1 MNESETR
8 VLSAIRRIVHA
19 VDSHSKELER
29 ALGITLPQLVVLR
42 AIRMLGEV
50 TSGRLSAAAS
60 LSPATVTTILDKL
73 EARGLVVRYR
83 NAEDRRVVHSRLT
96 EQGAR
101 MLDGAP
107 PFLHERFVSGFA
119 RLDAARQAT
128 VMGALEQVA
137 DIMGAPPAAR
147 RSGALPA
154 PLPLEAELK
163 PLDAA

>member
-1 MNESETR
+1 MNPSETR
-8 VLSAIRRIVHA
+8 VLAAIRRIVHA
-19 VDSHSKELER
+19 VDSHSKDLER

-50 TSGRLSAAAS
+50 TTGKISAAAS

-83 NAEDRRVVHSRLT
+83 NAEDRRVVHSKLT
-96 EQGAR
+96 ERGAQ

-119 RLDAARQAT
+119 KIDSARQAALI
-128 VMGALEQVA
+128 GALEQVA
-137 DIMGAPPAAR
+137 DIMGAPAAGR
-147 RSGALPA
+147 TESLPA

>member
-1 MNESETR
+1 MNEAETR

-42 AIRMLGEV
+42 AVRMLGEV
-50 TSGRLSAAAS
+50 TTGKLSAAAS

-73 EARGLVVRYR
+73 EARGLVLRYR
-83 NAEDRRVVHSRLT
+83 NAEDRRVVHSKLT
-96 EQGAR
+96 DRGAQ

-119 RLDAARQAT
+119 RIDSARQAALIA
-128 VMGALEQVA
+128 ALEQVA
-137 DIMGAPPAAR
+137 DTMGAPADR
-147 RSGALPA
+147 RGEALPA
-154 PLPLEAELK
+154 PLEAELK
-163 PLDAA
+163 PLDTA

>member
-50 TSGRLSAAAS
+50 TTGKLSAAAS

-83 NAEDRRVVHSRLT
+83 NAEDRRVVHSKLT
-96 EQGAR
+96 ARGAQ

-107 PFLHERFVSGFA
+107 PFLHERFVSAFA
-119 RLDAARQAT
+119 GLDAARQAA
-128 VMGALEQVA
+128 VIAALEEVA
-137 DIMGAPPAAR
+137 DMMGAPAVR
-147 RSGALPA
+147 RGGALP
-154 PLPLEAELK
+154 PPLEAELK

>member
-1 MNESETR
+1 MNKPENR

-29 ALGITLPQLVVLR
+29 ALGITLPQLVMLR

-50 TSGRLSAAAS
+50 TTGRLSMAAS

-83 NAEDRRVVHSRLT
+83 SADDRRVVHSKLT

-107 PFLHERFVSGFA
+107 PFLHERFVSAFA
-119 RLDAARQAT
+119 RVDAARQAA
-128 VMGALEQVA
+128 VVAALEQVA
-137 DIMGAPPAAR
+137 DMMGAPAAQ
-147 RSGALPA
+147 RSETLPA

-163 PLDAA
+163 PLDGG

>member
-19 VDSHSKELER
+19 VDSHSKDLER

-50 TSGRLSAAAS
+50 TTGRLSAAAS

-73 EARGLVVRYR
+73 EARGLVERYR
-83 NAEDRRVVHSRLT
+83 SAEDRRVVHSRLT
-96 EQGAR
+96 LRGAQ

-107 PFLHERFVSGFA
+107 PFLHERFVSAFA
-119 RLDAARQAT
+119 QLEAKQQGSL
-128 VMGALEQVA
+128 VGALEQVA
-137 DIMGAPPAAR
+137 DLMGAPAAPPAP
-147 RSGALPA
+147 ALPA

>member
-1 MNESETR
+1 MNDTETR

-42 AIRMLGEV
+42 AIRTLGEV
-50 TSGRLSAAAS
+50 TTGKLSAAAS

-83 NAEDRRVVHSRLT
+83 NAEDRRVVHSKLT
-96 EQGAR
+96 GRGAQ

-107 PFLHERFVSGFA
+107 PFLHERFVSAFA
-119 RLDAARQAT
+119 KVDLARQAAL
-128 VMGALEQVA
+128 VAALEQVA
-137 DIMGAPPAAR
+137 DMMGAPAAR
-147 RSGALPA
+147 RGAALP
-154 PLPLEAELK
+154 PPLEAELK

>member
-1 MNESETR
+1 MNQSETR

-29 ALGITLPQLVVLR
+29 ALGITLPQLVILR
-42 AIRMLGEV
+42 AIRTLGEV
-50 TSGRLSAAAS
+50 TTGKLSAAAS

-83 NAEDRRVVHSRLT
+83 NTEDRRVVHSKLT
-96 EQGAR
+96 ERGAQ

-119 RLDAARQAT
+119 RVDGARQAAL
-128 VMGALEQVA
+128 VGALEQVA
-137 DIMGAPPAAR
+137 DLMGAPAAR
-147 RSGALPA
+147 GEPPPA
-154 PLPLEAELK
+154 TLPLEAELK

>member
-1 MNESETR
+1 MNPSETR

-19 VDSHSKELER
+19 VDSHSKDLER

-42 AIRMLGEV
+42 AIRTLGEV
-50 TSGRLSAAAS
+50 TTGRLSAAAS

-83 NAEDRRVVHSRLT
+83 NAEDRRVVHSKLT
-96 EQGAR
+96 ERGAQ

-107 PFLHERFVSGFA
+107 PFLHERFVSAFA
-119 RLDAARQAT
+119 KVDAARQAA
-128 VMGALEQVA
+128 VVAALEQVA
-137 DIMGAPPAAR
+137 DMMGAPAAR
-147 RSGALPA
+147 RGEALP
-154 PLPLEAELK
+154 PPLEAELK

>member
-8 VLSAIRRIVHA
+8 VLAAIRRIVHA

-50 TSGRLSAAAS
+50 TTGKLSAAAS

-83 NAEDRRVVHSRLT
+83 NAEDRRVVHSKLT
-96 EQGAR
+96 ERGAQ

-119 RLDAARQAT
+119 KVNAERQTALVAALEEVADM
-128 VMGALEQVA
+128 MGA
-137 DIMGAPPAAR
+137 PAAR
-147 RSGALPA
+147 RGVTLP
-154 PLPLEAELK
+154 PPLEAELK

>member
-50 TSGRLSAAAS
+50 TSSKLSAAAS
-60 LSPATVTTILDKL
+60 LSPATATTILDKL

-83 NAEDRRVVHSRLT
+83 NAEDRRVVHSKLT
-96 EQGAR
+96 GRGAQ

-119 RLDAARQAT
+119 RLDAARQSAL
-128 VMGALEQVA
+128 VGALEQVA
-137 DIMGAPPAAR
+137 DIMGAPAAR
-147 RSGALPA
+147 RGEALPA

-163 PLDAA
+163 PLDAV

>member
-1 MNESETR
+1 MNPSETR
-8 VLSAIRRIVHA
+8 VLAAIRRIVHA
-19 VDSHSKELER
+19 VDSHSKDLER

-50 TSGRLSAAAS
+50 TTGKLSAAAS

-83 NAEDRRVVHSRLT
+83 NAEDRRVVHSKLT
-96 EQGAR
+96 ERGAQ

-119 RLDAARQAT
+119 DM
-128 VMGALEQVA
+128 MGA
-137 DIMGAPPAAR
+137 PAAR
-147 RSGALPA
+147 RGEALP
-154 PLPLEAELK
+154 PPLEAELK

>member
-50 TSGRLSAAAS
+50 TTGKLSAAAS
-60 LSPATVTTILDKL
+60 LSPATATTILDKL

-83 NAEDRRVVHSRLT
+83 NAEDRRVVHSKLT
-96 EQGAR
+96 ARGAQ

-107 PFLHERFVSGFA
+107 PFLHERFVSRFA
-119 RLDAARQAT
+119 QVDAARQAA
-128 VMGALEQVA
+128 VIGALEDVA
-137 DIMGAPPAAR
+137 DMMGAPAAAR
-147 RSGALPA
+147 AGELVTPI
-154 PLPLEAELK
+154 PLEAELK

>member
-50 TSGRLSAAAS
+50 TTGKLSAAAS

-83 NAEDRRVVHSRLT
+83 SAEDRRVVHSKLT

-119 RLDAARQAT
+119 KVDAARQAALIAALEE
-128 VMGALEQVA
+128 VADMMGA
-137 DIMGAPPAAR
+137 PAAR
-147 RSGALPA
+147 RSEALPA

-163 PLDAA
+163 PQDAA

>member
-1 MNESETR
+1 MNKPETR

-19 VDSHSKELER
+19 VDRHSKELER
-29 ALGITLPQLVVLR
+29 ALGITLPQLVLLR

-50 TSGRLSAAAS
+50 TTGRLSMAAS

-83 NAEDRRVVHSRLT
+83 SADDRRVVHSKLT

-107 PFLHERFVSGFA
+107 PFLHERFVSAFA
-119 RLDAARQAT
+119 RVDAARQAA
-128 VMGALEQVA
+128 VVAALEQVA
-137 DIMGAPPAAR
+137 DMMGAPAAPR
-147 RSGALPA
+147 DENLPA

-163 PLDAA
+163 PLDGG